1 MAQIIHC
8 ILNNLVYEQRLHK
21 IASTLLREH
30 TVEVVGIIHPRTAR
44 AIGNRGYP
52 TKRLWVPIGKGPLF
66 FLLANLR
73 LFLYLLF
80 RKKWDA
86 VIACDLD
93 SLPACWLAAR
103 LRRKKLLLDSRE
115 LYTQTPFLA
124 HRPVKRWVWEQVERF
139 LYPRVPYI
147 LAVSPPIAAY
157 FEQKYHKPVWV
168 IYNLPLRGKGFVK
181 PRLENRLLLYQG
193 MLHPYRGLEELV
205 LALSYAPGWK
215 LWIVGDGPIRTYLE
229 KLVRQ
234 QKVEDQVR
242 FLGLVPFEAVVG
254 YTQQATLGVSA
265 ELPHALNHRYAL
277 PNKAFDY
284 IQQGIPLLVGEAPLL
299 QALVRRYGCGFI
311 VSDWRPKEIA
321 YALREIGNA
330 PAEYQR
336 WVEASRAA
344 AKELNWER
352 QESCLLSWVEHA
364 LERKKLP
371 PQQAVKSCQEVYS
384 LHGIYEEVLRE
395 KGKAGSS

>member
-1 MAQIIHC
+1 
-8 ILNNLVYEQRLHK
+8 
-21 IASTLLREH
+21 
-30 TVEVVGIIHPRTAR
+30 
-44 AIGNRGYP
+44 
-52 TKRLWVPIGKGPLF
+52 
-66 FLLANLR
+66 
-73 LFLYLLF
+73 
-80 RKKWDA
+80 
-86 VIACDLD
+86 LD

-115 LYTQTPFLA
+115 RYTQTPFLA

-330 PAEYQR
+330 PAE
-336 WVEASRAA
+336 
-344 AKELNWER
+344 
-352 QESCLLSWVEHA
+352 
-364 LERKKLP
+364 
-371 PQQAVKSCQEVYS
+371 
-384 LHGIYEEVLRE
+384 
-395 KGKAGSS
+395 